1 MAMRYDPISCML
13 VIETEITKDA
23 KAKDAKKYSWEVTII
38 NKGKEEKLGRI
49 TATSEQEASDM
60 LERYGYGPRA
70 FKFSNK
76 RVASASDE
84 KMNDAFHRY
93 NAKTKDLN
101 QKELL
106 KMSLEELQKAFEQ
119 RKGYFPKRME
129 QNEII
134 RALINDA
141 DKIDELAELTGNNR
155 AGVEAIIKEINGLSE
170 QNKESGISHYFNNAK
185 AKKLARAIIK
195 SKDAKNEYRGTGN
208 ITKEN
213 AHSVMYNLLEM
224 ARKADNKAQVAKYIK
239 EVKAIIKKFPHGA
252 DENVVS
258 FSTIQNKLGQAEKML
273 KTMDAKTTKG
283 SVVLPN
289 SIRNKANA
297 ITAKYSKWLLPKE
310 LQNMY
315 NELEKIG
322 VSVGLIHGDASHGP
336 KYAEVYYNG
345 KQVDNTRFVYSM
357 YKGQGDNLKNEYN
370 IYFS

>member
-84 KMNDAFHRY
+84 KMNDAFPRY

-134 RALINDA
+134 RALMNDA

-155 AGVEAIIKEINGLSE
+155 AGIEAIIKEINGLSE
-170 QNKESGISHYFNNAK
+170 LNKESGISHYFNNAK

-195 SKDAKNEYRGTGN
+195 SKDAR
-208 ITKEN
+208 
-213 AHSVMYNLLEM
+213 
-224 ARKADNKAQVAKYIK
+224 
-239 EVKAIIKKFPHGA
+239 P
-252 DENVVS
+252 
-258 FSTIQNKLGQAEKML
+258 
-273 KTMDAKTTKG
+273 TKG
-283 SVVLPN
+283 SVILPN

-322 VSVGLIHGDASHGP
+322 VSVGLIHGDTSHGP
-336 KYAEVYYNG
+336 KTTEVYYNG